1 MLSKALLGE
10 GLLTSHGELHRR
22 QRSLVMPAFHRAK
35 IAEYAAEMVSAAE
48 QHAQE
53 WDRRINSGAVELDM
67 VVTCRVSR
75 WAIVGRTL
83 FGADLS
89 GDAAEVGHALT
100 EVLENFD
107 RTVRPGSRIA
117 QMRRARW
124 IRDVDRAI
132 DDLDSVVARLVAEHR
147 AAGDTGDLLS
157 MLLASTDEAGG
168 MSDAQVRDETM
179 TLVLAGHET
188 TAMALTWAWHLLS
201 ANPAELA
208 KL

>member
-35 IAEYAAEMVSAAE
+35 IAEYATEMVAAAE

-53 WDRRINSGAVELDM
+53 WDRRIDSGAVQLDM
-67 VVTCRVSR
+67 AGDMSR
-75 WAIVGRTL
+75 LTLGIVGRTL

-107 RTVRPGSRIA
+107 RTVRPGPGSLRCDAPAGSATSTVRSMISTPWSPGWSPIIA
-117 QMRRARW
+117 PPETQEICCPCCWPRPTRP
-124 IRDVDRAI
+124 
-132 DDLDSVVARLVAEHR
+132 
-147 AAGDTGDLLS
+147 AGCPTP
-157 MLLASTDEAGG
+157 
-168 MSDAQVRDETM
+168 R
-179 TLVLAGHET
+179 
-188 TAMALTWAWHLLS
+188 S
-201 ANPAELA
+201 ATRP
-208 KL
+208 